1 MTTRK
6 KDSGINKNPSKET
19 PRKFQGPKDQ
29 RREKGAGT
37 YPNQAWVVNT
47 RSGHSVVFD
56 DSEGLETMTFQH
68 RSGSAIQFQPNGAI
82 SMTAHNSLY
91 NLVFGEN
98 RLMITGANDLVVKGD
113 GSLLCYGDFN
123 KTIHGNTNWTTTGD
137 FNLTAENLNRM
148 VRGNI
153 DTEAKNE
160 TKKLEGSSAVNAQG
174 AIAMASKD
182 SFTAVSRQDQMHL
195 GGGGG
200 LNMFVNQGNITG
212 NIEKSGNFHL
222 QAKDGTFEAKIKDSI
237 KFLSESGAMHMIA
250 QEAATILSK
259 QGNIKMNAQQGDIK
273 VKADQGN
280 LEHEAGGTAAL
291 RGAAGTHVE
300 SSSGHV
306 NVRAPAGNIL
316 GDATNQFHQ
325 SGQSTA
331 FSPLSLPDSEQAQ
344 GPPDPQAK
352 KATPTQAV
360 AWLEDRREVDQLA

>member
-6 KDSGINKNPSKET
+6 SDKNLDQDKKKT
-19 PRKFQGPKDQ
+19 PRKWKGPTDQ
-29 RREKGAGT
+29 RREKGAGV
-37 YPNQAWVVNT
+37 YPNQALVFHS
-47 RSGHSVVFD
+47 RSGHNWVVD
-56 DSEGLETMTFQH
+56 DSEGKESMTFQH
-68 RSGSAIQFQPNGAI
+68 RGGSAIQFQPNGAI
-82 SMTAHNSLY
+82 QVVAHNSMY
-91 NLVFGEN
+91 NLVFGQN
-98 RLMITGANDLVVKGD
+98 RLTITGANDLTVKGD
-113 GSLLCYGDFN
+113 GSLMVYGDFN
-123 KTIHGNTNWTTTGD
+123 KTVHGNTNWTTTGD

-148 VRGNI
+148 IRGNI

-160 TKKLEGSSAVNAQG
+160 TKKLEGSSALNAQG
-174 AIAMASKD
+174 AVAMVSKD
-182 SFTAVSRQDQMHL
+182 SFTAVSRKDQMHL

-200 LNMFVNQGNITG
+200 LNMFVNEGNITG

-250 QEAATILSK
+250 QEAATILAK

-352 KATPTQAV
+352 KVPPTQAV
-360 AWLEDRREVDQLA
+360 AWQEDQQLVLKLT